1 MTAEE
6 RAAQWAID
14 EAYWANYCGDVVGAR
29 RQMIRIAD
37 RLYPH
42 YYTQEVARGQRQPQ
56 TPFR

>member
-14 EAYWANYCGDVVGAR
+14 DAYWANYCGDVLAAR

-42 YYTQEVARGQRQPQ
+42 QQEVARGQRKPQ